1 MQIKN
6 KRNETLKK
14 LAKAIGSV
22 AAVKIITE
30 NDLEMGVV
38 SSRKIPKILEE
49 AEQRLREVL
58 KEFRAYLVTPDS
70 GVEEDITNEQ
80 RKTISFKQWI

>member
-70 GVEEDITNEQ
+70 GVEEDITNE
-80 RKTISFKQWI
+80 